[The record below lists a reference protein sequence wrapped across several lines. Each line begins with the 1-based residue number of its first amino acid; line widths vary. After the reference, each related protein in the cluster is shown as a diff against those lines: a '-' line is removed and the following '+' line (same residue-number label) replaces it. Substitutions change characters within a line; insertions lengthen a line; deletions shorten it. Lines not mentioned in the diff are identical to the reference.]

1 MPVMVGQAQPR
12 VSQLV
17 VDANLT
23 IPTAYRII
31 AENIQPPAGAH
42 LYLNTAAG
50 VHSLRIYED
59 FPAVKSFGPLYI
71 DAIQEGSTG
80 ARTAFGTGI
89 KTDVIDDN
97 GGGLINI
104 LESCQL
110 AATKYLAAPTLLAD
124 MYGDQAGTGAAPFP
138 LGIQT
143 DDIGE
148 YTASHGID
156 LNDPVALA
164 ALTTLL
170 TQRYR
175 TATAGD
181 TQRWASDAEV
191 SIANPGAVET
201 VIKTGPTVPD
211 WYSGSSNVFRITFDG
226 RATNPSPDD
235 QMYLTVNGVEVGARC
250 NLANIGYTTWSQDIG
265 SLSAGDVIRVV
276 CINPAGTGGKLYCR
290 NFRVKS
296 TDTVAI
302 PMTTE
307 TW

>member
-1 MPVMVGQAQPR
+1 MVGQALPR

-17 VDANLT
+17 VDTDLT
-23 IPTAYRII
+23 IPTGYKIYTGS
-31 AENIQPPAGAH
+31 IQAPTGAT
-42 LYLNTAAG
+42 LYLRDN
-50 VHSLRIYED
+50 
-59 FPAVKSFGPLYI
+59 
-71 DAIQEGSTG
+71 EGTPRFWLVTG
-80 ARTAFGTGI
+80 AVYIPTATPLHVDVIKEYNASNRVRFPHGI
-89 KTDVIDDN
+89 LTDVIDDYS
-97 GGGLINI
+97 GGLINI

-110 AATKYLAAPTLLAD
+110 AATKYLAAPTLLGD
-124 MYGDQAGTGAAPFP
+124 VIKDQAGTGAAPFP
-138 LGIQT
+138 LGIET
-143 DDIGE
+143 DDINE

-175 TATAGD
+175 TATASD

-211 WYSGSSNVFRITFDG
+211 WYSGSSNEFRITFDG
-226 RATNPSPDD
+226 KATNVSPDD
-235 QMYLTVNGVEVGARC
+235 EMYLTVNGVEVGAR
-250 NLANIGYTTWSQDIG
+250 LSLSHLGYTTWSQDIG
-265 SLSAGDVIRVV
+265 SLAAGDVIRVV
-276 CINPAGTGGKLYCR
+276 CINPAGTGGNLYCR

-296 TDTVAI
+296 TDTVAV